1 MNSRTFRRVMIP
13 RHRLSIF
20 EAAAMCRCVEYSS
33 GSKYTL
39 VSATASAGPARP
51 SAERSGAVTSVN
63 LRVRPRT
70 PPAAPAAAGAAN
82 RTPPPYDGR
91 PSSSGWSVS
100 GVRAKLTF
108 SADTERRRTPCGA
121 ETGRSS
127 DIGVGELRC
136 VESVGEFLPVD
147 PPNVGRSRGEG
158 VRCPAEPTKIEVP
171 RARGDGAVRGTEL
184 GVDMFQRA
192 QFQRRS
198 FGSSSSAKS
207 ASHSQTRQDELG
219 ASSTRGTARASGGG
233 RVRN

>member
-13 RHRLSIF
+13 RHRLSIL
-20 EAAAMCRCVEYSS
+20 EAAAMWRCVEYSS

-70 PPAAPAAAGAAN
+70 PPAAPAAAGAAK

-121 ETGRSS
+121 DTGRSS
-127 DIGVGELRC
+127 GRVGELRC
-136 VESVGEFLPVD
+136 AVGTESVGELRPVD
-147 PPNVGRSRGEG
+147 PPSVASSRGDG

-171 RARGDGAVRGTEL
+171 RVRGDGAVRGTEL
-184 GVDMFQRA
+184 GVDMFQLA

-207 ASHSQTRQDELG
+207 ASHSQTRP
-219 ASSTRGTARASGGG
+219 
-233 RVRN
+233 